1 MIKKVGVYCRL
12 SNEDRD
18 KVNKN
23 DDSDSIVNQRSM
35 CVKYAVSR
43 NWDVVDIYVDD
54 DFSGAGTYRPEF
66 ERLLKDCESGK
77 INVVVCKTQSRFS
90 RDLEVIER
98 YIHCKFIEW
107 GVRFIGIVDNA
118 DTDNDD
124 NKKSRQINGLM
135 NEWYLADLS
144 QNIKKSLK
152 NKRENGLFMGSFVSY
167 GYERSKEDKHKLV
180 IDPVAA
186 EVVKKIFELY
196 ASGLGYYKICEYLNN
211 NNIPPRSIY
220 KKQQGSKFVCGSC
233 DYNKVKWNVDT
244 VAQIL
249 KNEVYIGNLVQ
260 GKKTSMGYKVHKF
273 KKVPEKEWCRI
284 ENAHEPI
291 IDIDTWNK
299 VQKRL
304 GTHESPTK
312 TGEIHYF
319 SRKVYCECCGKVFM
333 RNVYNVK
340 NEKTGKRAY
349 LQCKGAKRYHECDN
363 NKAIRLDE
371 LEKIILNAIND
382 LLTNYYDKNNLQEQY
397 NIRIKQDTTNKQKV
411 QTLEKEKSI
420 LEKKINDNKC
430 YFRELYEDKAK
441 RNITEDMFLMM
452 TNDYSKEIDEY
463 TNRINIINTEITELE
478 KLKEDRKQADEI
490 LKKYKKIN
498 KLNKIII
505 DEFIDKIYIGTY
517 DNETK
522 TRDIEIE
529 WNFEF

>member
-1 MIKKVGVYCRL
+1 M
-12 SNEDRD
+12 
-18 KVNKN
+18 
-23 DDSDSIVNQRSM
+23 
-35 CVKYAVSR
+35 
-43 NWDVVDIYVDD
+43 
-54 DFSGAGTYRPEF
+54 
-66 ERLLKDCESGK
+66 
-77 INVVVCKTQSRFS
+77 
-90 RDLEVIER
+90 
-98 YIHCKFIEW
+98 
-107 GVRFIGIVDNA
+107 
-118 DTDNDD
+118 
-124 NKKSRQINGLM
+124 
-135 NEWYLADLS
+135 
-144 QNIKKSLK
+144 
-152 NKRENGLFMGSFVSY
+152 
-167 GYERSKEDKHKLV
+167 
-180 IDPVAA
+180 
-186 EVVKKIFELY
+186 
-196 ASGLGYYKICEYLNN
+196 
-211 NNIPPRSIY
+211 
-220 KKQQGSKFVCGSC
+220 
-233 DYNKVKWNVDT
+233 KWNVDT

-273 KKVPEKEWCRI
+273 KKVPEKDWCRT

-371 LEKIILNAIND
+371 LEEIILNAIND

-420 LEKKINDNKC
+420 LEKKINDNKG

-441 RNITEDMFLMM
+441 GNITEDMFRMM
-452 TNDYSKEIDEY
+452 TNDYSKEIEEY

-478 KLKEDRKQADEI
+478 KQKEDRKQADEI

-517 DNETK
+517 DKETK

>member
-1 MIKKVGVYCRL
+1 MIEKVGVYCRL

-35 CVKYAVSR
+35 CVKYAISR

-118 DTDNDD
+118 DSDNDD

-152 NKRENGLFMGSFVSY
+152 NKREDGLFMGSFAPY
-167 GYERSKEDKHKLV
+167 GYVRSKEDKHKLV

-186 EVVKKIFELY
+186 EVVRKIFDLY
-196 ASGLGYYKICEYLNN
+196 AGGLGYYKICEYLNN

-273 KKVPEKEWCRI
+273 KKVPEKDWCRI

-319 SRKVYCECCGKVFM
+319 SRKVYCECCDKAFM

-340 NEKTGKRAY
+340 TEKTGKRAY

-371 LEKIILNAIND
+371 LEEIILNAIND
-382 LLTNYYDKNNLQEQY
+382 LLNNYYDKENLKELY
-397 NIRIKQDTTNKQKV
+397 EIRNQQDTNNDKINI
-411 QTLEKEKSI
+411 LEKEKKN
-420 LEKKINDNKC
+420 LEKKIEENKT
-430 YFRELYEDKAK
+430 YYRNLYEDKVK
-441 RNITEDMFLMM
+441 GIINEDMFKSMSA
-452 TNDYSKEIDEY
+452 DYLKEIETMSTRVEY
-463 TNRINIINTEITELE
+463 IDIEINNIQVSFEE
-478 KLKEDRKQADEI
+478 RKQADEI
-490 LKKYKKIN
+490 LKKYKHIKE
-498 KLNKIII
+498 LNKVII
-505 DEFIDKIYIGTY
+505 DEFIDKVYVGVY
-517 DNETK
+517 DKETK